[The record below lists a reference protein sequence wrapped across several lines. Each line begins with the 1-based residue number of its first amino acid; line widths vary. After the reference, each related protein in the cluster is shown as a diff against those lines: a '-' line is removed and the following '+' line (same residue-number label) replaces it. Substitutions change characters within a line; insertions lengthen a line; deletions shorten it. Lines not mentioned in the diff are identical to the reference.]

1 MCRVS
6 CCDSLNRYGLSVAV
20 PDLQVM
26 AVERGGG
33 GRSAAL
39 EKEGP
44 TLDHPLGSALAQEP
58 TIRSV
63 HRLLIIVTETFSLF
77 LEFFS
82 QHICCFPKKCPHNP
96 IWRSIFYIEAF
107 WSSLPIF
114 FNQVD
119 SFRLTLHWFHTPLKS
134 KSNSTLIGWECFCFG
149 AKETPRRC
157 NPGLI
162 KEMVARRVDERL
174 TYVFKLLSSPFFK
187 PPLILL

>member
-26 AVERGGG
+26 AVEGGGGG

-77 LEFFS
+77 LEFFF

-119 SFRLTLHWFHTPLKS
+119 SFRLTLH
-134 KSNSTLIGWECFCFG
+134 
-149 AKETPRRC
+149 
-157 NPGLI
+157 
-162 KEMVARRVDERL
+162 
-174 TYVFKLLSSPFFK
+174 
-187 PPLILL
+187 